1 LFGPLGQGAGKELF
15 SVQGQRRRAA
25 RQRKKAM
32 KVRKPRY
39 DYSASPP
46 RWCAVYPE
54 YSHVINV
61 ASLSL
66 PYLEPYLNTVM
77 RRAQAKL
84 GPEHPLNSDIALF
97 CKQEAA
103 HYLQHGEYNAA
114 LRNAG
119 YARLPEFE
127 ERFRVHFDR
136 LLSTRSLK
144 FNCAYS
150 LGFESIGPI
159 YAEWWFEQTDDVMAG
174 ADPAVV
180 SLWKWH
186 LAEEFEH
193 RTVAYDVYQALF
205 GGYFHRI
212 YGLLSFLRDLRVV
225 NREAVKYMLT
235 EDAAKM
241 NTEERAVSRQRF
253 AEIRK
258 RESSFVRSRL
268 LGVFSPFYT
277 PHKLRQPRG
286 VAELLR
292 KVDQA
297 A

>member
-1 LFGPLGQGAGKELF
+1 
-15 SVQGQRRRAA
+15 
-25 RQRKKAM
+25 M
-32 KVRKPRY
+32 KVRKPSY
-39 DYSASPP
+39 DYSASMP

-61 ASLSL
+61 ASLTL

-77 RRAQAKL
+77 RRAQPKL
-84 GPEHPLNSDIALF
+84 PPEHPLNGDIALF

-103 HYLQHGEYNAA
+103 HYLQHSQYNAA

-119 YARLPEFE
+119 YPRIPEFE
-127 ERFRVHFDR
+127 EQFRAHFDR
-136 LLSTRSLK
+136 LLSTQSLK
-144 FNCAYS
+144 FNCAYC
-150 LGFESIGPI
+150 LAFESIGPI

-193 RTVAYDVYQALF
+193 RTVAYDVYQTLF
-205 GGYFHRI
+205 GGYFYRV
-212 YGLLSFLRDLRVV
+212 YGMIAFLRDLRIH
-225 NREAVKYMLT
+225 NRDAVKYMLG
-235 EDAAKM
+235 EDAGKM
-241 NTEERAVSRQRF
+241 TPEERVASRQRF

-258 RESSFVRSRL
+258 RESGFVRSRL
-268 LGVFSPFYT
+268 LRVLSPLYS

-286 VAELLR
+286 IAELLR
-292 KVDQA
+292 KVDA
-297 A
+297 AA

>member
-1 LFGPLGQGAGKELF
+1 
-15 SVQGQRRRAA
+15 
-25 RQRKKAM
+25 M
-32 KVRKPRY
+32 KVRKPAY
-39 DYSASPP
+39 DYSASMP
-46 RWCAVYPE
+46 RWCRTYPE
-54 YSHVINV
+54 YSQIVNV
-61 ASLSL
+61 ASLTL

-77 RRAQAKL
+77 RRAQNQL
-84 GPEHPLNSDIALF
+84 GPEHPLNADIALF

-103 HYLQHGEYNAA
+103 HYLQHDAYNQA

-119 YARLPEFE
+119 YTRLSEYE
-127 ERFRVHFDR
+127 ARFRAHFDR
-136 LLSTRSLK
+136 LLEERSLK

-174 ADPAVV
+174 ADPSVV

-193 RTVAYDVYQALF
+193 RTVAWDVFQTLF
-205 GGYFHRI
+205 GGYFYRV

-225 NREAVKYMLT
+225 NRGALSYMLK
-235 EDAAKM
+235 EDARRM
-241 NTEERAVSRQRF
+241 TPEEQAASRRRF

-268 LGVFSPFYT
+268 LRVMSPLYT

-286 VAELLR
+286 AAELLR
-292 KVDQA
+292 KIDA
-297 A
+297 AA

>member
-1 LFGPLGQGAGKELF
+1 
-15 SVQGQRRRAA
+15 
-25 RQRKKAM
+25 M
-32 KVRKPRY
+32 KVRKPSY

-46 RWCAVYPE
+46 RWCAAYPE
-54 YSHVINV
+54 YSHVVNV
-61 ASLSL
+61 GSLSL

-84 GPEHPLNSDIALF
+84 GAEHPLNADISLF

-103 HYLQHGEYNAA
+103 HYLQHGEYNTA

-127 ERFRVHFDR
+127 ERFRAHFDR
-136 LLSTRSLK
+136 LLNTRSLK

-174 ADPAVV
+174 ADPSVV

-205 GGYFHRI
+205 GGYFYRI

-225 NREAVKYMLT
+225 NREAVKYMLS

-241 NTEERAVSRQRF
+241 NTEERAASRQRF

-268 LGVFSPFYT
+268 VGVLSPFYT

-286 VAELLR
+286 VAELLH
-292 KVDQA
+292 KVDRA

>member
-1 LFGPLGQGAGKELF
+1 
-15 SVQGQRRRAA
+15 
-25 RQRKKAM
+25 M
-32 KVRKPRY
+32 KVRKPSY
-39 DYSASPP
+39 DYSASMP
-46 RWCAVYPE
+46 RWCRTYPE
-54 YSHVINV
+54 YSQIVNV
-61 ASLSL
+61 ASLTL

-77 RRAQAKL
+77 RRAQSKL
-84 GPEHPLNSDIALF
+84 GPDHPLNEDISLF

-103 HYLQHGEYNAA
+103 HYLQHDAYNEAV
-114 LRNAG
+114 RKAG

-127 ERFRVHFDR
+127 DRFRAHFDR
-136 LLSTRSLK
+136 LLEERSLK

-174 ADPAVV
+174 ADASVV

-193 RTVAYDVYQALF
+193 RKVAYDVYQALF
-205 GGYFHRI
+205 GSYFYRV
-212 YGLLSFLRDLRVV
+212 YGLLSFLRDLQVV
-225 NREAVKYMLT
+225 NRDALKYVLK
-235 EDAAKM
+235 EDARQMSAG
-241 NTEERAVSRQRF
+241 EQVASRQRF

-268 LGVFSPFYT
+268 IRVISPFYT

-286 VAELLR
+286 IAELLQ
-292 KVDQA
+292 KIDA
-297 A
+297 AA